1 MSPPFRLAIELP
13 AAAAGGPAVLLPLA
27 LPMPLLLA
35 GLLAALLALAL
46 LLIRLAGR
54 PWLQRTIFEAETPSG
69 KAFDLVLILAIA
81 LSVLAVVLES
91 DPLLRQRWAGTF
103 LRLEWG
109 FTLLFSLE
117 FLLRLLVV
125 GEPLRYVRSFY
136 GVVDLLAILPTYL
149 GLLLGGGKLFLVV
162 RVLRLLRVF
171 RVLKLG
177 AYLQEAEL
185 LWSALIAARRKIT
198 VFLLAMV
205 TLVVLI
211 GALMYVIEAGN
222 DGFRSIPVGI
232 YWACVTITTV
242 GYGDVAPV
250 TPLGRFMA
258 SLVMLIGYSILA
270 VPTGILGAEL
280 GLAARR
286 PPAEAVP
293 TAGTATSS
301 PAEMAAPQRICPSC
315 RLEGHDSDARH
326 CKHCGG
332 LL

>member
-1 MSPPFRLAIELP
+1 M
-13 AAAAGGPAVLLPLA
+13 LLV
-27 LPMPLLLA
+27 PLLLV
-35 GLLAALLALAL
+35 GLVVLALGL
-46 LLIRLAGR
+46 VRLVGR
-54 PWLQRTIFEAETPSG
+54 PWLSRTILEADTPSG
-69 KAFDLVLILAIA
+69 KAFDALLMLAIA

-91 DPLLRQRWAGTF
+91 DPLLRQHWSGTF

-117 FLLRLLVV
+117 YLLRLLVV
-125 GEPLRYVRSFY
+125 AEPRGYATSFF
-136 GVVDLLAILPTYL
+136 GIVDLLAILPSYL
-149 GLLLGGGKLFLVV
+149 GLLIGGGQLFLVV

-205 TLVVLI
+205 TLVILI
-211 GALMYVIEAGN
+211 GAFMYVIEAGN
-222 DGFRSIPVGI
+222 DGFGSIPVAI

-258 SLVMLIGYSILA
+258 SVVMLIGYSIIA
-270 VPTGILGAEL
+270 VPTGILSAEI
-280 GLAARR
+280 GLKVLRPSGEIAPSAGSLAPGRLCHACGLDGHAA
-286 PPAEAVP
+286 
-293 TAGTATSS
+293 
-301 PAEMAAPQRICPSC
+301 
-315 RLEGHDSDARH
+315 DARH
-326 CKHCGG
+326 CKHCGAPLGMG
-332 LL
+332 LEP

>member
-1 MSPPFRLAIELP
+1 M
-13 AAAAGGPAVLLPLA
+13 LLV
-27 LPMPLLLA
+27 PLLLV
-35 GLLAALLALAL
+35 GLVVLALGL
-46 LLIRLAGR
+46 VRLVGR
-54 PWLQRTIFEAETPSG
+54 PWLSRMILEADTPSG
-69 KAFDLVLILAIA
+69 KAFDALLMLAIA

-103 LRLEWG
+103 LGLEWG

-125 GEPLRYVRSFY
+125 AEPRCYATSFF
-136 GVVDLLAILPTYL
+136 GIVDLLAILPSYL
-149 GLLLGGGKLFLVV
+149 GLLIGGGQLFLVV

-185 LWSALIAARRKIT
+185 LWSVLIAARRKIT

-205 TLVVLI
+205 TLVILI
-211 GALMYVIEAGN
+211 GAFMYVIEAGN
-222 DGFRSIPVGI
+222 DGFGSIPVAI

-258 SLVMLIGYSILA
+258 SVVMLIGYSIIA
-270 VPTGILGAEL
+270 VPTGILSAEIGLKVLRPAEGTSAGSGESLAPQQEEKKRQIACGACRKEGHDPDALHCKFCGAEL
-280 GLAARR
+280 
-286 PPAEAVP
+286 
-293 TAGTATSS
+293 
-301 PAEMAAPQRICPSC
+301 
-315 RLEGHDSDARH
+315 
-326 CKHCGG
+326 
-332 LL
+332 

>member
-1 MSPPFRLAIELP
+1 M
-13 AAAAGGPAVLLPLA
+13 LLL
-27 LPMPLLLA
+27 PLLLA
-35 GLLAALLALAL
+35 GLVVLALGL
-46 LLIRLAGR
+46 VRLVGR
-54 PWLQRTIFEAETPSG
+54 PWLGRTILETETTSG
-69 KAFDLVLILAIA
+69 KVFDALLMLAIA

-91 DPLLRQRWAGTF
+91 DPLLRQRWSATF

-117 FLLRLLVV
+117 YLLRLLVV
-125 GEPLRYVRSFY
+125 AEPRRYATSFF

-149 GLLLGGGKLFLVV
+149 GLLIGGGQLFLVV

-205 TLVVLI
+205 TLVIVI

-258 SLVMLIGYSILA
+258 SVVMLIGYSIIA
-270 VPTGILGAEL
+270 VPTGILSAEI
-280 GLAARR
+280 GLSVLR
-286 PPAEAVP
+286 PPEP
-293 TAGTATSS
+293 TASASADS
-301 PAEMAAPQRICPSC
+301 PSPQEQEPPRPVVCGDC
-315 RLEGHDSDARH
+315 RKNGHDTDALH
-326 CKHCGG
+326 CKYCGAG
-332 LL
+332 L

>member
-1 MSPPFRLAIELP
+1 MATPFPIPGDLP
-13 AAAAGGPAVLLPLA
+13 ALLL
-27 LPMPLLLA
+27 LPLLLA
-35 GLLAALLALAL
+35 GLSALAL
-46 LLIRLAGR
+46 GLARLVGR
-54 PWLQRTIFEAETPSG
+54 PWLRRTILETDTPAG
-69 KAFDLVLILAIA
+69 KVFDALLMLAIA

-91 DPLLRQRWAGTF
+91 DPPLRLHWSGTF

-117 FLLRLLVV
+117 YLLRLLVV
-125 GEPLRYVRSFY
+125 PEPGRYATSFF

-149 GLLLGGGKLFLVV
+149 GLLIGGGQLFLVV

-205 TLVVLI
+205 TLVILI
-211 GALMYVIEAGN
+211 GAFMYVIEAGN
-222 DGFRSIPVGI
+222 DGFRSIAVGI

-258 SLVMLIGYSILA
+258 SVVMLIGYSIIA
-270 VPTGILGAEL
+270 VPTGILSAEI
-280 GLAARR
+280 GLASLR
-286 PPAEAVP
+286 PA
-293 TAGTATSS
+293 S
-301 PAEMAAPQRICPSC
+301 PATVNPCPAC
-315 RLEGHDSDARH
+315 GLAGHQADARH
-326 CKHCGG
+326 CRHCGSALG
-332 LL
+332 TALEASAGASTGASEPGEAAP

>member
-1 MSPPFRLAIELP
+1 M
-13 AAAAGGPAVLLPLA
+13 LLV
-27 LPMPLLLA
+27 PLLLA
-35 GLLAALLALAL
+35 GLIALAL
-46 LLIRLAGR
+46 LLVRVAGR
-54 PWLQRTIFEAETPSG
+54 PWLSRTILETETASG
-69 KAFDLVLILAIA
+69 KAFDALLMLAIA

-91 DPLLRQRWAGTF
+91 DPLLRQHWAGTF

-117 FLLRLLVV
+117 YLLRLLTVA
-125 GEPLRYVRSFY
+125 EPLRYARSFF

-149 GLLLGGGKLFLVV
+149 GLLIGGGQLFLVV

-205 TLVVLI
+205 TLVILI
-211 GALMYVIEAGN
+211 GAFMYVIEAGN

-258 SLVMLIGYSILA
+258 SVVMLIGYSILA
-270 VPTGILGAEL
+270 VPTGILGAEI
-280 GLAARR
+280 GMASRR
-286 PPAEAVP
+286 PAGRPCPACGQGGHV
-293 TAGTATSS
+293 
-301 PAEMAAPQRICPSC
+301 AE
-315 RLEGHDSDARH
+315 ARH
-326 CKHCGG
+326 CLHCGAALELEG
-332 LL
+332 AP

>member
-1 MSPPFRLAIELP
+1 M
-13 AAAAGGPAVLLPLA
+13 LLV
-27 LPMPLLLA
+27 PLLLG
-35 GLLAALLALAL
+35 GLIVLALAL
-46 LLIRLAGR
+46 VRVVGR
-54 PWLQRTIFEAETPSG
+54 TWLERTILETDTPSG
-69 KAFDLVLILAIA
+69 KAFDAVLMLAIA

-91 DPLLRQRWAGTF
+91 DPLLRQHWAGTF

-117 FLLRLLVV
+117 YLLRLLVV
-125 GEPLRYVRSFY
+125 AEPRRYATSFF
-136 GVVDLLAILPTYL
+136 GIVDLMAILPSYL
-149 GLLLGGGKLFLVV
+149 GLLIGGGQLFLVV

-205 TLVVLI
+205 TLVILI
-211 GALMYVIEAGN
+211 GAFMYVIEAGN
-222 DGFRSIPVGI
+222 DGFGSIPVAI

-258 SLVMLIGYSILA
+258 SVVMLIGYSIIA
-270 VPTGILGAEL
+270 VPTGILSAEI
-280 GLAARR
+280 GLKVLR
-286 PPAEAVP
+286 PA
-293 TAGTATSS
+293 AGTSAGSG
-301 PAEMAAPQRICPSC
+301 EFQAPQQEDQQQLIVCGACQRG
-315 RLEGHDSDARH
+315 GHDPDALH
-326 CKHCGG
+326 CKFCGSG
-332 LL
+332 L